1 MKKLQ
6 SAGGQ
11 MRKEGSGNRLI
22 RGPFIRMLFVNMFVL
37 MSMSICGFVDSLVI
51 SRRLGPD
58 ALAAVGFFLPLA
70 MGVGMLNMVV
80 IGSQILIGNYIGA
93 GKKDKIDTLFIS
105 SFLVLG
111 CFYTLIALPGIFF
124 RNSIASL
131 LGAGGNVHRLL
142 GNYMLGYL
150 PGIPLQALTALLM
163 AFVSFNNDMR
173 RSYISAGV
181 MSAGNLLGDLLL
193 AGAGTLGI
201 GLATTLSYAAGFLIL
216 LPGYLKKEKTVH
228 FVRTAPDLRLVGE
241 AALRGFPVLMLTIGL
256 VVKNALM
263 NRAVSGACGDPGIAV
278 VNVLISVC
286 DIVGIFTGGCT
297 TAYSTLACI
306 FYGEQDRRSFRGLFR
321 TAARIGIGGCV
332 IILIVILSASSVLT
346 GLFFRP
352 DFPARN
358 TARDMFLLGFTFLPL
373 NFLMNLLLS
382 TYQAQGKMNLVNI
395 LSVAETAAVG
405 LFAFFFVPVFGI
417 NVAWLGNAA
426 VDFVCL
432 GVILVSVWIWKGCIC
447 FHTDALLKL
456 PENFGAS
463 PDECWE
469 CTLRSMDSICDT
481 SESAV
486 SFCLKKGI
494 SRRTASFA
502 GLCIE
507 EMTRNIFQ
515 HGGHQEKDIYVDVRM
530 VARDRLTIRIRDN
543 CIAFDPRK
551 RLDQFEPEEPGRNI
565 GIRLTASIARQI
577 DYYNNAGVNTLI
589 MKL

>member
-1 MKKLQ
+1 
-6 SAGGQ
+6 

-22 RGPFIRMLFVNMFVL
+22 RGSFIRMLFVNMFVL

-58 ALAAVGFFLPLA
+58 ALAAVGFFSPVA
-70 MGVGMLNMVV
+70 MAIGMLNMVV

-93 GKKDKIDTLFIS
+93 GKKERIETLFVS

-124 RNSIASL
+124 RSSIASL
-131 LGAGGNVHRLL
+131 LGAGGYVHSLL
-142 GNYMLGYL
+142 SDYILGYL

-181 MSAGNLLGDLLL
+181 MSVGNLLGDLLL

-201 GLATTLSYAAGFLIL
+201 GLATTLSYAAGFLVL

-228 FVRTAPDLRLVGE
+228 FVRTTPDLRLVGE

-256 VVKNALM
+256 VIKNALM
-263 NRAVSGACGDPGIAV
+263 NRAVADACGDPGIAV

-297 TAYSTLACI
+297 SAYSTLACI
-306 FYGEQDRRSFRGLFR
+306 YYGEQDRRSFLGLFR
-321 TAARIGIGGCV
+321 TAEKIGVSGCV
-332 IILIVILSASSVLT
+332 MILVVIMSASSLLT

-352 DFPARN
+352 DFPATN

-382 TYQAQGKMNLVNI
+382 TYQAQGKMKLVNI

-417 NVAWLGNAA
+417 NAAWLSNAA
-426 VDFVCL
+426 VDFICL
-432 GVILVSVWIWKGCIC
+432 GIILVSVWIWKGCIC
-447 FHTDALLKL
+447 FRTDALLKL

-463 PDECWE
+463 PEELWE
-469 CTLRSMDSICDT
+469 CSLRSMDKICDT

-486 SFCLKKGI
+486 SFCLEKGI
-494 SRRTASFA
+494 NRRTASFA

-507 EMTRNIFQ
+507 EMARNIFQ
-515 HGGHQEKDIYVDVRM
+515 HGGHQENDIHVDVRM
-530 VARDRLTIRIRDN
+530 IVQDELTIRIRDN

-551 RLDQFEPEEPGRNI
+551 RLDQFHPEDPGKNI
-565 GIRLTASIARQI
+565 GIRLTAGIARQI

>member
-1 MKKLQ
+1 
-6 SAGGQ
+6 
-11 MRKEGSGNRLI
+11 MRKEGSDNRLI

-51 SRRLGPD
+51 SHRLGPD
-58 ALAAVGFFLPLA
+58 ALAAVGFFSPMA
-70 MGVGMLNMVV
+70 MGIGMLNMVV
-80 IGSQILIGNYIGA
+80 IGSQILIGNFIGA
-93 GKKDKIDTLFIS
+93 GKKEQIETLFIS

-111 CFYTLIALPGIFF
+111 CFYTLIAIPGIFF
-124 RNSIASL
+124 RSGIASL
-131 LGAGGNVHRLL
+131 LGAGGCVHGLL
-142 GNYMLGYL
+142 SDYMLGYL

-181 MSAGNLLGDLLL
+181 MSVGNLLGDLLL

-201 GLATTLSYAAGFLIL
+201 GLATTLSYVAGFLIL

-228 FVRTAPDLRLVGE
+228 FVRTAPDLRLVGQ

-256 VVKNALM
+256 VIKNALI
-263 NRAVSGACGDPGIAV
+263 NRAVAGACGDPGIAV

-297 TAYSTLACI
+297 AAYSTLACI

-321 TAARIGIGGCV
+321 TAARIGVSGCLM
-332 IILIVILSASSVLT
+332 ILIAILSASSVLT

-358 TARDMFLLGFTFLPL
+358 IARDMFLLGFTFLPL

-395 LSVAETAAVG
+395 LSVAEAAAVG
-405 LFAFFFVPVFGI
+405 LFAFLFVPVFGI
-417 NVAWLGNAA
+417 NAAWLGNAA
-426 VDFVCL
+426 VDLVCL
-432 GVILVSVWIWKGCIC
+432 GVVLVSVWIWKGCIC
-447 FHTDALLKL
+447 FHPDALLKL
-456 PENFGAS
+456 PDDFGAS
-463 PDECWE
+463 PDELWE
-469 CTLRSMDSICDT
+469 CTLHSMDRICDT

-486 SFCLKKGI
+486 SFSLEKGI
-494 SRRTASFA
+494 NRRTASFA

-507 EMTRNIFQ
+507 EMARNIFQ
-515 HGGHQEKDIYVDVRM
+515 HGGHQEKDIHVDVRM
-530 VARDRLTIRIRDN
+530 IVQDGLTIRIRDN
-543 CIAFDPRK
+543 CVAFDPRK
-551 RLDQFEPEEPGRNI
+551 RLDQFHPEDPGRNI
-565 GIRLTASIARQI
+565 GIRLTAGIARQI